1 MNTNIQTYLDIQSKV
16 TRIDNLTNADW
27 DLEYAFEKF
36 VPKMWEDGYDVEDV
50 IEYMTVK
57 LHKYIDKAEL
67 DGKLIPANIGKQ
79 ETVNTK

>member
-1 MNTNIQTYLDIQSKV
+1 MNTQIQTYLDIQSKV
-16 TRIDNLTNADW
+16 TRIDNLTHADW

-50 IEYMTVK
+50 VEYMTVK

-67 DGKLIPANIGKQ
+67 DGKLI
-79 ETVNTK
+79 TTNTK

>member
-1 MNTNIQTYLDIQSKV
+1 MNTQIQTYLDIQSKV

-27 DLEYAFEKF
+27 DLRYAFEKF

-57 LHKYIDKAEL
+57 LHAWIDKAEINGEL
-67 DGKLIPANIGKQ
+67 KPI
-79 ETVNTK
+79 ETK